1 MAKRDKEWEAR
12 MQGMIYAY
20 NLVKEGGKEALEL
33 DMKRRNFLKAPMKF
47 TTTQMQEFYHEISS
61 NLYNNM
67 LTAVCYTLN
76 DNFGF
81 GPKRIKDFKAAFDK
95 NVENTL
101 DLDYMG
107 SHYVKLEDYA
117 VELNEKFNMGIDV
130 SRVAM
135 SQDSYDEKDSKY
147 GMCKVD
153 TVLKELREGGFTD
166 AAEFLEKKIY

>member
-1 MAKRDKEWEAR
+1 MARDKEWEAR

-20 NLVKEGGKEALEL
+20 NLVKEGGIEALTK
-33 DMKRRNFLKAPMKF
+33 DMKRRNVLRAPMKF
-47 TTTQMQEFYHEISS
+47 TTKQMDEFYQMLSA

-81 GPKRIKDFKAAFDK
+81 GPKRIKDFKAAYDK
-95 NVENTL
+95 NVECTL

-107 SHYVKLEDYA
+107 EHYVKLEDYA
-117 VELNEKFNMGIDV
+117 IELNEKFNMGIDV

-135 SQDSYDEKDSKY
+135 CQDAFDEKDNRF
-147 GMCKVD
+147 GTCKVD
-153 TVLKELREGGFTD
+153 FVLRELRENGFD
-166 AAEFLEKKIY
+166 AAAEFLQEKVS